1 MSTTTDDVLHS
12 IEQAGKR
19 NHTVPTS
26 MPVLPLRDI
35 VIFPHMIFP
44 VLIGRPSSLKAVANA
59 LEGDKYV
66 LLVSQHQSQVDEPT
80 FSDLYQHGTVA
91 KILQVL
97 RLPNNL
103 LKVLVEG
110 MLPARIGAPVKTEP
124 YLESEVHPITV
135 SAEDVDGHEQQVKAL
150 MRHADD
156 LFTDYVK
163 HHRQLPP
170 EVLAAYEN
178 LDDPIRKLYYAAAN
192 VQQKVEVKQ
201 RILSAETLHD
211 QYLELVQLLTSELEM
226 LKLESEIDS
235 KVQDQIAKSQRKY
248 FIQEQIR
255 ALQHELGEEDDG
267 GPELAAL
274 RENLEAAGL
283 PETVYGKVMEEF
295 DRLKKTPSMSPEFS
309 VNRTWLETIAATP
322 WSQRSPD
329 SLDVRHVREILD
341 QDHYDLAK
349 PKDRIVEYIS
359 VLNLVGSMKG
369 QILCFVG
376 PPGVGKTSLAT
387 SIARALGRQ
396 FVRISL
402 GGVRDEAEIR
412 GHRRTYI
419 GAMPGKIIQAMKRAG
434 TVNPVILLDE
444 VDKMSMDFRGD
455 PSSALLEV
463 LDPEQNTSFN
473 DHYLEVDYDLS
484 NVLFIATANVLYDIP
499 APLLDRLE
507 VIQLSSYLEND
518 KVQIAQHH
526 ILPKLLE
533 RHGLSDFKISFTD
546 KAVLRMIRGYTRE
559 SGVRNLEREMASVLR
574 KVAAGVVDH
583 VSSETGT
590 ISSSA
595 ELRSSSAFKKVRR
608 KAVKIT
614 DQNIE
619 TYLKA
624 PRFKEKPTELSNKV
638 GVATGLAWTSVG
650 GDTLPVEVTFM
661 TGAEKL
667 TLTGQLGDVMK
678 ESAMAAL
685 SYLRSHAGTLGL
697 PEDFA
702 KGKEIHI
709 HVPEG
714 AIPKDG
720 PSAGITMTLA
730 LYSAASGTPLRGD
743 VAMTGEVTLRGAILP
758 IGGLNEK
765 LLAAKRA
772 GTTTVLL
779 PEGNRTDVQ
788 ELDAG
793 VTDGLTIV
801 FVGSIEEALPTA
813 VFRKEQ
819 RKKSAKK

>member
-1 MSTTTDDVLHS
+1 
-12 IEQAGKR
+12 
-19 NHTVPTS
+19 
-26 MPVLPLRDI
+26 
-35 VIFPHMIFP
+35 
-44 VLIGRPSSLKAVANA
+44 
-59 LEGDKYV
+59 
-66 LLVSQHQSQVDEPT
+66 
-80 FSDLYQHGTVA
+80 
-91 KILQVL
+91 
-97 RLPNNL
+97 
-103 LKVLVEG
+103 
-110 MLPARIGAPVKTEP
+110 
-124 YLESEVHPITV
+124 
-135 SAEDVDGHEQQVKAL
+135 
-150 MRHADD
+150 
-156 LFTDYVK
+156 
-163 HHRQLPP
+163 
-170 EVLAAYEN
+170 
-178 LDDPIRKLYYAAAN
+178 
-192 VQQKVEVKQ
+192 
-201 RILSAETLHD
+201 
-211 QYLELVQLLTSELEM
+211 
-226 LKLESEIDS
+226 
-235 KVQDQIAKSQRKY
+235 
-248 FIQEQIR
+248 
-255 ALQHELGEEDDG
+255 
-267 GPELAAL
+267 
-274 RENLEAAGL
+274 
-283 PETVYGKVMEEF
+283 
-295 DRLKKTPSMSPEFS
+295 
-309 VNRTWLETIAATP
+309 
-322 WSQRSPD
+322 
-329 SLDVRHVREILD
+329 
-341 QDHYDLAK
+341 
-349 PKDRIVEYIS
+349 

-533 RHGLSDFKISFTD
+533 RHGLSDFKITFAD
-546 KAVLRMIRGYTRE
+546 KAILRIIRGYTRE

-574 KVAAGVVDH
+574 KVAASVVDR
-583 VSSETGT
+583 VSEQAGSIG
-590 ISSSA
+590 SSA
-595 ELRSSSAFKKVRR
+595 ELRSTSAFKSVRR

-661 TGAEKL
+661 TGPEKL

-685 SYLRSHAGTLGL
+685 SYLRSHAATLGL
-697 PEDFA
+697 AEDFA

-730 LYSAASGTPLRGD
+730 LYSAASGTSLRGD
-743 VAMTGEVTLRGAILP
+743 VAMTGEVTLRGTILP

-772 GTTTVLL
+772 GTTTVLI

-793 VTDGLTIV
+793 VTNGLTIV
-801 FVGSIEEALPTA
+801 FVSSIEEALPIA
-813 VFRKEQ
+813 VHRKTP
-819 RKKSAKK
+819 RSRATSK